1 MLQRTLGEETGLWLA
16 HYQLIDKRVD
26 VFAVMPQ
33 ELEEINRRLPQLKK
47 DKKING
53 KTVEMSRRERTR
65 AGYLVPLTEGV
76 PPSKVPGWSVWCKFP
91 PSSNAKMC
99 VVTLRPCRQ
108 TDIDREHPVAKCIS
122 TVRGRVII
130 IGPDV
135 EGNDARLGD
144 YAETIPGEDGLPT
157 TLVNVRFPKTRD
169 IQGNIVQPTGRYHLV
184 CLCRAL
190 NRAVLGAEARCKVTD
205 FNANPL

>member
-1 MLQRTLGEETGLWLA
+1 MSGEETGLWLA

-26 VFAVMPQ
+26 VFAVTPQ
-33 ELEEINRRLPQLKK
+33 ELEDINRRIPQLKK
-47 DKKING
+47 GRKING

-76 PPSKVPGWSVWCKFP
+76 PPSKVPGWSLWCKFP

-99 VVTLRPCRQ
+99 VITLRPCRQ